1 MLARRHS
8 CAAAAVLTVLLCS
21 SSTECQA
28 VQDINDLT
36 TASTRLGQS
45 QLNFEHAQKHD
56 EVAHRTAG
64 SSETATETAEDS
76 QQQLQLRTSGVSTYS
91 SSKLFG
97 DAFAKQTKPLS
108 HKPLWPLDS
117 RDWWTLG
124 IATLAIFVAAGGGI
138 GGGGILVPLYASVL
152 GFPAKYAVALSNFTI
167 VGGAVANLF
176 FNISRRHSFK
186 PKPLID
192 WDLILVME
200 PSTILGAV
208 IGGYLNKVSPAWL
221 AALLLAI
228 LITAITW
235 KLATRASITWRR
247 ESAALAKTQP
257 ASAALVPDVEQPLLS
272 HEEDGEASHAR
283 GHTELSSAP
292 ARAIAPVAIPSIAIQ
307 SKDDHDEHHA
317 HSPMAYSAVGS
328 FTVGSRSAKPR
339 TGSPSAQLGTPSAF
353 HQVFG
358 TTSRTTSGTTPGT
371 NYGTASEATS
381 ASSRRGLSQHTQS
394 ALMSTGQHRLAA
406 SLSDLPHLPEHAEGS
421 EQPEPHSPALTLHRL
436 SQGAGFAA
444 SDAPS
449 SCVVVPADA
458 DLQNGSELSH
468 SEQTGISQQR
478 PSTPEEKHLQQLLA
492 KESKQVPSAKLGILL
507 LLFAG
512 VLVTDLGKDYVRC
525 ISLAYWGIVLSVIPF
540 ILVITLAVRGH
551 LVKKFHRQAEAGYCW
566 QEGDVRWT
574 ERNSLVYPA
583 VSSLAGLVAGM
594 FGVGGGIV
602 KGPLMLEMGVLPDVA
617 AATSAT
623 MIFFTSASASLVYLS
638 FGGISADYAVA
649 LLLLGFVVTL
659 AGQGST
665 YWLMSRL
672 QRRSIVII
680 AMASLMLLA
689 TAVMYYESII
699 TFLYA
704 LHHHTLTE
712 RGHIC
717 THRS

>member
-1 MLARRHS
+1 MTARRRN
-8 CAAAAVLTVLLCS
+8 CAAAVVLTVLLCS
-21 SSTECQA
+21 SGSECQA
-28 VQDINDLT
+28 GQDVNDFT
-36 TASTRLGQS
+36 TALARLGQP
-45 QLNFEHAQKHD
+45 QLALEHTENRDGDAN
-56 EVAHRTAG
+56 RTAG
-64 SSETATETAEDS
+64 SSKTATETAEDS
-76 QQQLQLRTSGVSTYS
+76 QQQLCTSGVSTYS
-91 SSKLFG
+91 SSRLFENVL
-97 DAFAKQTKPLS
+97 AKQTKPLS
-108 HKPLWPLDS
+108 HKPLWPLGS

-124 IATLAIFVAAGGGI
+124 IATLAIFIAAGGGI
-138 GGGGILVPLYASVL
+138 GGGGVLVPLYASML

-176 FNISRRHSFK
+176 FNINRRHSFK

-221 AALLLAI
+221 AAVLLAL
-228 LITAITW
+228 LITAVTW

-247 ESAALAKTQP
+247 ESEALAKAQP
-257 ASAALVPDVEQPLLS
+257 ALAALLPDVEQPLLT
-272 HEEDGEASHAR
+272 HDEDGEASHAQGNPR
-283 GHTELSSAP
+283 LSSAS
-292 ARAIAPVAIPSIAIQ
+292 ARAVAPVAIPSTATHFT
-307 SKDDHDEHHA
+307 DGHA

-339 TGSPSAQLGTPSAF
+339 TESLSARVGTPSAL

-358 TTSRTTSGTTPGT
+358 TTSGTSSGTTSRTTPGT
-371 NYGTASEATS
+371 TSES
-381 ASSRRGLSQHTQS
+381 VSVSSRHGLSQQTQS
-394 ALMSTGQHRLAA
+394 ALLSTGQHRLAA
-406 SLSDLPHLPEHAEGS
+406 SLSDLPQLAEHAEGN
-421 EQPEPHSPALTLHRL
+421 EQAEPHSPALTLHRL
-436 SQGAGFAA
+436 SQGAGFPA
-444 SDAPS
+444 SEAPLS
-449 SCVVVPADA
+449 SAFVTPDA
-458 DLQNGSELSH
+458 DLQNGFSH

-492 KESKQVPSAKLGILL
+492 KESKQVPPAKLGILL

-512 VLVTDLGKDYVRC
+512 VLMTDLGKDYVHC
-525 ISLAYWGIVLSVIPF
+525 NSLAYWGIVLSVIPF
-540 ILVITLAVRGH
+540 ILVITLAVRAH
-551 LVKKFHRQAEAGYCW
+551 LVKKFHRQAGVGYCW
-566 QEGDVRWT
+566 QEGDIQWT

-623 MIFFTSASASLVYLS
+623 MILFTSSSASLVYLS

>member
-1 MLARRHS
+1 MLARRRN
-8 CAAAAVLTVLLCS
+8 CAAAAVLTVLLCC

-28 VQDINDLT
+28 VQDTNDFT
-36 TASTRLGQS
+36 TALSRLGQS
-45 QLNFEHAQKHD
+45 KLNFEHAKNRD
-56 EVAHRTAG
+56 EVAKRTEG
-64 SSETATETAEDS
+64 SSETETAEDS
-76 QQQLQLRTSGVSTYS
+76 QQQLCTSGASTYC
-91 SSKLFG
+91 SSKLFKFV
-97 DAFAKQTKPLS
+97 FAKQSKPLL

-138 GGGGILVPLYASVL
+138 GGGGVLVPLYASVL

-176 FNISRRHSFK
+176 FNITRRHSFK

-221 AALLLAI
+221 AALLLAL

-247 ESAALAKTQP
+247 ESEALAKTQH
-257 ASAALVPDVEQPLLS
+257 ASAALVPDVEQPLLT
-272 HEEDGEASHAR
+272 HEEDGEASHAQ
-283 GHTELSSAP
+283 GNAEVSFAS
-292 ARAIAPVAIPSIAIQ
+292 ARAIAPVAIPLTAMQ
-307 SKDDHDEHHA
+307 STDDHDEHHA

-328 FTVGSRSAKPR
+328 FTVGSQSGKPR
-339 TGSPSAQLGTPSAF
+339 TESPSARAGTPSAF
-353 HQVFG
+353 HQAFG
-358 TTSRTTSGTTPGT
+358 TTSGTTPGII
-371 NYGTASEATS
+371 YGTSSES
-381 ASSRRGLSQHTQS
+381 ILASSRHGLSQHTQS
-394 ALMSTGQHRLAA
+394 ALINTGQHRLAA
-406 SLSDLPHLPEHAEGS
+406 SLTDLPQLPEHAEGS
-421 EQPEPHSPALTLHRL
+421 EQAEPQSPTLTLHRL
-436 SQGAGFAA
+436 SQGAGFPA

-449 SCVVVPADA
+449 SSVVVPADA
-458 DLQNGSELSH
+458 DLQNGASH
-468 SEQTGISQQR
+468 PEQTGYRQQR

-492 KESKQVPSAKLGILL
+492 KESKQIPPAKLGILL

-512 VLVTDLGKDYVRC
+512 VLMTDLGKDYVRC
-525 ISLAYWGIVLSVIPF
+525 NSLAYWGIVLSVIPF
-540 ILVITLAVRGH
+540 ILVITLAVRAH

-566 QEGDVRWT
+566 QEGDIEWT

-623 MIFFTSASASLVYLS
+623 MILFTSASASLVYLS

-704 LHHHTLTE
+704 LHHQTLTE